1 MRKADGSA
9 GMELA
14 AGQHLGAV
22 GQVVRHDADAGAV
35 MRSASAQPCS
45 SFCVVNVGLSSEWSI
60 ILAIAL

>member
-1 MRKADGSA
+1 
-9 GMELA
+9 MELA